1 MATKAT
7 KKDNYSAIRAI
18 LEELHKDELVVFVNH
33 EIELLDK
40 KNSAKSSKPT
50 KTQVENA
57 GIKDSILEVL
67 TMADKP
73 MTATEVMKSL
83 DGDYS
88 LNKVSALLTQM
99 SHKDN
104 TVERTEVK
112 GKAYFA
118 ALASDAE

>member
-1 MATKAT
+1 MANKTTKRE
-7 KKDNYSAIRAI
+7 NYSAIRAI
-18 LEELHKDELVVFVNH
+18 LEELHKDELINFVNH

-50 KTQVENA
+50 KAQIENA
-57 GIKDSILEVL
+57 GIKDAILEVL

-99 SHKDN
+99 ARTDKS
-104 TVERTEVK
+104 VERTEVK

-118 ALASDAE
+118 PLATDEE

>member
-1 MATKAT
+1 MANKTTKR
-7 KKDNYSAIRAI
+7 DNYSAIRAI
-18 LEELHKDELVVFVNH
+18 LEELHKDELINFVNH

-50 KTQVENA
+50 KAQIENA
-57 GIKDSILEVL
+57 GIKDAILEVL

-99 SHKDN
+99 ARTDKS
-104 TVERTEVK
+104 VERTEVK

-118 ALASDAE
+118 PLATDEE